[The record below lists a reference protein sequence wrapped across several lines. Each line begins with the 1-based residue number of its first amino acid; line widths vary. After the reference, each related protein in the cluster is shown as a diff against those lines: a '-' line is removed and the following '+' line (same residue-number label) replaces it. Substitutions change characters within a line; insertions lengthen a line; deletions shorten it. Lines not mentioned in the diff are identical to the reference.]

1 MSNIELVS
9 CRSVSRHVWREYGGL
24 GQPDWQ
30 AVALNASGLKKARIS
45 QEFIKESFPGAR
57 IASWLMALMGFPL
70 KFS

>member
-9 CRSVSRHVWREYGGL
+9 CRSVSRHVWREDGGL

-30 AVALNASGLKKARIS
+30 AVALNASGLKKARIRH

-57 IASWLMALMGFPL
+57 IASWLMALMG
-70 KFS
+70 